1 MIYAALLCVATQ
13 TTILRCES
21 PNTHYKIN
29 DTTEQSPSFVECLP
43 STIASSVVGAFTGG
57 LARYLEKK
65 FNIEQSKEPIIILMI
80 MWWIEHKVRHK
91 VVDSLEKDFEGSDI
105 PHKKNWM
112 SLCAWVSSWGSY
124 LYM

>member
-1 MIYAALLCVATQ
+1 MTL
-13 TTILRCES
+13 
-21 PNTHYKIN
+21 
-29 DTTEQSPSFVECLP
+29 
-43 STIASSVVGAFTGG
+43 FT
-57 LARYLEKK
+57 
-65 FNIEQSKEPIIILMI
+65 FHHMVFILMI

-105 PHKKNWM
+105 PHKKIWM